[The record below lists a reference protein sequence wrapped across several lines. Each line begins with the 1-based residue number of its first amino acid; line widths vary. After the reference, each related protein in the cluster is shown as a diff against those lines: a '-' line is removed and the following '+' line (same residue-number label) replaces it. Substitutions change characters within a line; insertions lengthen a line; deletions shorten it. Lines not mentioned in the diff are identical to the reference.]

1 MTDEPEP
8 LDSDVRAMLE
18 TALPMTAVPDPL
30 RARILSKVEA
40 RIRLLPG
47 GGGQGSEGAGAPQT
61 GLSGPSAWVASHPWI
76 AVSAAFVLGGA
87 AAMGIRG
94 EPQERVVYVER
105 PGEIRAPSP
114 APRATPSASHDTV
127 SVEALPVAEAPPKP
141 TALATANPSL
151 DTGERLAAE
160 SAVLDVARTALAA
173 GDGERALDAVQRH
186 EATFPRGLLTEEREA
201 LGIRALLALGRTSEA
216 KGRVALFR
224 TRYPES
230 LFLPAVESALKKG
243 PAAE

>member
-1 MTDEPEP
+1 
-8 LDSDVRAMLE
+8 MLE

-47 GGGQGSEGAGAPQT
+47 GGG

-105 PGEIRAPSP
+105 PAETLAPSP
-114 APRATPSASHDTV
+114 APRATSSASHDTV
-127 SVEALPVAEAPPKP
+127 SVEALPVAEAPPRP
-141 TALATANPSL
+141 TALASANPTL

-160 SAVLDVARTALAA
+160 SALLDVARTALAA

-186 EATFPRGLLTEEREA
+186 EASFPRGLLTEEREA

-230 LFLPAVESALKKG
+230 LFLPAVESAMKKN
-243 PAAE
+243 E